1 MLIFLY
7 QLMLPGLIGRNI
19 DTGTADFN
27 YRVNVRLEG
36 IADHQH
42 LFRPD
47 SQPFTKLRIDLR
59 HLLIHHVHH
68 VKKMPQ
74 SGTVNLVVLV
84 QKFTLGEQG
93 HFILSGVLYH

>member
-1 MLIFLY
+1 MVILLY

-19 DTGTADFN
+19 DTGTADSN
-27 YRVNVRLEG
+27 DRVNVRLEG

-47 SQPFTKLRIDLR
+47 FQPLTKFRIDLR
-59 HLLIHHVHH
+59 HLLVHHVHH
-68 VKKMPQ
+68 VKIMPQ

-84 QKFTLGEQG
+84 QKLALGEQD